1 VHSDTSDV
9 DDPGILASM
18 SVAGM
23 IALARNA
30 KALLTGGA
38 ISQKDEEGLVRD
50 GARSALVS
58 GLV

>member
-1 VHSDTSDV
+1 
-9 DDPGILASM
+9 M

-58 GLV
+58 GLVQTGIG